1 VLALFLALAFPARAE
16 TADDIIA
23 RARTANRVESAVETI
38 QMTIVS
44 KTGAERKRE
53 LQVRSRREGDIAKT
67 YIRINSPSDVAGMQ
81 LVMVDHPVGKTDEQ
95 LVYMPALKR
104 VNAISA
110 DSRKGSFAGSDFTYE
125 DLEIRE
131 AATGSHVISSE
142 TPEAWVIDTTPAAG
156 SSYTKLRSTI
166 HKADMVIHRV
176 EFYDASGLVKV
187 LEVKRTEKEGAVT
200 IPVES
205 ELGNVRAGTKTRLV
219 IVSHRF
225 GVPKAE
231 LPDETFTR
239 EYLQRG
245 S

>member
-1 VLALFLALAFPARAE
+1 MLALFLALAFPARAE

-23 RARTANRVESAVETI
+23 RARAANRVESAVETI

-53 LQVRSRREGDIAKT
+53 LQVRSRREGDISKT

-81 LVMVDHPVGKTDEQ
+81 LVMVDNPGKADEQ

-110 DSRKGSFAGSDFTYE
+110 DSRKGQFAGSDFTYE

-131 AATGSHVISSE
+131 AASGTHTVVSD
-142 TPEAWVIDTTPAAG
+142 TAEAWVIETTPAAG

-166 HKADMVIHRV
+166 HKADMVVHRV
-176 EFYDASGLVKV
+176 EFYDANGLVKV
-187 LEVKRTEKEGAVT
+187 LEVKRTEKDGAVT

-219 IVSHRF
+219 IVTHRF